1 MKNDET
7 TTLSGEQRKTR
18 RYNVSQVGHSLDT
31 AMASEMQPLDAMVH
45 DLRDK
50 FLTGLARGYSI
61 SDLVLMVQEAGVDA
75 TDRQIR
81 YAFTKAGIRRKRQ
94 KSSSARGGFKA
105 PSGQQNAGGANDEA
119 ASPAQVTDASE
130 PASDADD
137 DAESTEHEDGDAMD
151 GVQPIHVSGIADLQM
166 RSSGTMNGTQAG
178 VNRDGMFA
186 GNAGQHGGSVD
197 DNYVQ
202 PGQKSDASDTPAG
215 ASEDKGGA
223 QSGAVSGV
231 AGPQDEPSA
240 NGNTAQAGAQDQQ
253 TRRPAWTPH
262 PGALQHVF
270 GNADTTKINRYKN
283 LNERRGR
290 K

>member
-7 TTLSGEQRKTR
+7 TTRSGEQRKTR

-119 ASPAQVTDASE
+119 ASPAQVMDASE

-137 DAESTEHEDGDAMD
+137 DAESNEQEDGDAMD
-151 GVQPIHVSGIADLQM
+151 GVQPSHVSGIADLQM

-197 DNYVQ
+197 DNVQ
-202 PGQKSDASDTPAG
+202 PEQDRDAPDTPAG

-223 QSGAVSGV
+223 HSGTVSGA
-231 AGPQDEPSA
+231 AGSQDAPSA
-240 NGNTAQAGAQDQQ
+240 NGDTAQDQQ

-262 PGALQHVF
+262 IGALSTL
-270 GNADTTKINRYKN
+270 GSADTTKIDRYKA

>member
-7 TTLSGEQRKTR
+7 TTRSGEQRKTR

-130 PASDADD
+130 AGSDADD
-137 DAESTEHEDGDAMD
+137 DAESNEQEDG
-151 GVQPIHVSGIADLQM
+151 I
-166 RSSGTMNGTQAG
+166 RSSGTMYGAQAG
-178 VNRDGMFA
+178 VDRGGMFA
-186 GNAGQHGGSVD
+186 GNAGQQDGAVD
-197 DNYVQ
+197 EDYAQ
-202 PGQKSDASDTPAG
+202 PEQENDAPDTPAG

-223 QSGAVSGV
+223 QPSCDSGTASPQSTFSSGSSCRKITQSGATSKGM
-231 AGPQDEPSA
+231 
-240 NGNTAQAGAQDQQ
+240 
-253 TRRPAWTPH
+253 PA
-262 PGALQHVF
+262 
-270 GNADTTKINRYKN
+270 GNASQHGRGKN
-283 LNERRGR
+283 TDCVPPRQDGNGDAGQTLTPEEAAELAEFDSAGNDDF
-290 K
+290 